1 MFIDIMKNS
10 FKSIIRKPGRSLLT
24 IIGISIGVASVVII
38 GNISNCGTVA
48 VSSEISSLGLGGMSI
63 SSNFGRNSIISMKE
77 LNLIC
82 KVKGVN
88 NAMPVIV
95 RNSEILSHDTI
106 SNAIVW
112 GIDSN
117 ADKIISLKP
126 IYGRNIN
133 KADVKCCRNVCMV
146 DQNFSKSLYKRDN
159 IVGKR
164 ISISTESSHEDYEII
179 GIVKT
184 GSGLLQNVLGDY
196 IPNFI
201 YIPYST
207 IQNSLGTENFDQ
219 VAVKVNDDANVDDVG
234 NNIIKVLEK
243 ESGQT
248 GGYKA
253 NNIVKQKDGL
263 IRLMNIITIILSAV
277 GAISLVVAS
286 LSIMTVMLVSVNERK
301 REIGIK
307 KSLGAK
313 RKTIMTEFLL
323 ESLFITVFGSIVG
336 VIIGFLISY
345 IGALIFKTT
354 LSARL
359 DIILIAMLFS
369 IFTGTVFGVYPAFK
383 ASKLN
388 PVDAL
393 KNN

>member
-1 MFIDIMKNS
+1 MFIDIIKNS
-10 FKSIIRKPGRSLLT
+10 FKNIIRKPARSLLT
-24 IIGISIGVASVVII
+24 TIGISIGVASVVII

-48 VSSEISSLGLGGMSI
+48 VSSEISSLGLGGVSI
-63 SSNFGRNSIISMKE
+63 SSDLGRNSIISMKE

-95 RNSEILSHDTI
+95 RNSEILAHDTI

-146 DQNFSKSLYKRDN
+146 DQNFSKFLYKRDN
-159 IVGKR
+159 IVGKK
-164 ISISTESSHEDYEII
+164 ISISTENSHEDYEII

-219 VAVKVNDDANVDDVG
+219 IAVKVNEDANVDAVG
-234 NNIIKVLEK
+234 NKIIKVLEK

-313 RKTIMTEFLL
+313 RKNIMTEFLL
-323 ESLFITVFGSIVG
+323 ESLFITVFGSIWG
-336 VIIGFLISY
+336 IIIGFLISY
-345 IGALIFKTT
+345 IGAFIFKTT
-354 LSARL
+354 LSVRL
-359 DIILIAMLFS
+359 DIILTAMLFS
-369 IFTGTVFGVYPAFK
+369 IFTGTLFGVYPAFK

>member
-10 FKSIIRKPGRSLLT
+10 FKNIIRKPGRSLLT

-48 VSSEISSLGLGGMSI
+48 VSSEISSLGLGGVSI
-63 SSNFGRNSIISMKE
+63 SSDFGRNSIISMKE

-95 RNSEILSHDTI
+95 RNSEILAHGTI

-133 KADVKCCRNVCMV
+133 KSDVKCCRNVCMV
-146 DQNFSKSLYKRDN
+146 DQNFSKCLYKRDN
-159 IVGKR
+159 IVGKK
-164 ISISTESSHEDYEII
+164 ISISTENSHEDYEII

-196 IPNFI
+196 IPNFV

-207 IQNSLGTENFDQ
+207 IQNFLGTENFDQ
-219 VAVKVNDDANVDDVG
+219 IAVKVNEDANVDVVG

-263 IRLMNIITIILSAV
+263 IRLMNIITFILSAV

-323 ESLFITVFGSIVG
+323 ESLLITVFGSILG
-336 VIIGFLISY
+336 IIIGFLISY

-369 IFTGTVFGVYPAFK
+369 IFTGTLFGVYPAFK